1 MESRKNIIK
10 DQRYQVML
18 GDNPFEEVHGN
29 SEFNEEIDDIVI
41 GRNENDNNPLN
52 NSATNVDGAEKGD
65 EDEDE
70 DMDIEGDEID
80 EDSGTHGQKKSRL
93 ETGADN
99 LFELPEFT
107 RKDKTLQEILEMM
120 QDNPPIIPD
129 AVIDYYLMKNGM
141 NLKDI
146 RIKRLLALATQK
158 FVSDIATDAYE
169 YSRIRSS
176 TSVQNANNGQAKAR
190 QLLMG
195 QQQQQMAQQ
204 QEQQG
209 NGTNDNN
216 GNIGPGNSG
225 TASSGG
231 SQQQNDREKVV
242 LTVNDLSS
250 AVAEYGL
257 NVSKPDFY
265 R

>member
-1 MESRKNIIK
+1 
-10 DQRYQVML
+10 ML

-41 GRNENDNNPLN
+41 GRTENDNNMLN
-52 NSATNVDGAEKGD
+52 NAATGAAGLEKHR
-65 EDEDE
+65 EDDDDDDE
-70 DMDIEGDEID
+70 DMDMEGDEID
-80 EDSGTHGQKKSRL
+80 DDSGPKGEKKSRL
-93 ETGADN
+93 ETGANN

-176 TSVQNANNGQAKAR
+176 TAVQNANNGQAKAR

-209 NGTNDNN
+209 NGSNENN
-216 GNIGPGNSG
+216 NTVAAGSSG
-225 TASSGG
+225 SGSGGG

-257 NVSKPDFY
+257 NVGKPDFY